1 MDNFFL
7 EYRVGVASPAQ
18 LEDVYKLRYATYCR
32 EMGWEEG
39 DASTATEKDT
49 WDDSGRAWTV
59 VVEHRWRNELA
70 ACIRVVLGSPLPCA
84 SLMPLPDLRPPVAE
98 LGRSVTH
105 PRYRGSP
112 VSVVAFLG
120 ALVLAKELG
129 AQTVVALTE
138 KTYMRMMRF
147 GGVQSAMVAGPVEHR
162 GKRYLYASGAD
173 AVVSDKVKNSWLYK
187 NTASSIKKSVD
198 TAVAP

>member
-7 EYRVGVASPAQ
+7 EYKVGVASPAQ
-18 LEDVYKLRYATYCR
+18 LEDVYRLRYATYCL

-39 DASTATEKDT
+39 NASTATERDT

-59 VVEHRWRNELA
+59 VVEHRWRKELA
-70 ACIRVVLGSPLPCA
+70 ACIRVVLDHPLPCA
-84 SLMPLPDLRPPVAE
+84 SLLSLPDLRAPVAE

-129 AQTVVALTE
+129 AKTVVALTE

-147 GGVQSAMVAGPVEHR
+147 GGVQSAMVAGPVEHK
-162 GKRYLYASGAD
+162 GKRYLYAASAD
-173 AVVSDKVKNSWLYK
+173 EVVSDKVKSSWLYK
-187 NTASSIKKSVD
+187 NVEKAVKKAVD
-198 TAVAP
+198 I